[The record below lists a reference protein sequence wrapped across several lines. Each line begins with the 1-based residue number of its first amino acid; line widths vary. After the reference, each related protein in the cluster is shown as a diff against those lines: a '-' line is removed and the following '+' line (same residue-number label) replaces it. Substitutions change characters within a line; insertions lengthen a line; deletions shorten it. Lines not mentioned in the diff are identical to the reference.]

1 MDFVYTNN
9 NGIVTFGGLSKGIS
23 DFTTQDRLLVNSGSN
38 VAQVGSPLNDTVMYH
53 VANNKY
59 IWSKINTSTFNY
71 TGSQRVGI
79 PVFSNSNTGYISI
92 ISPPTNSYNVIR
104 FIQSTNSYSFERI
117 QPTNV
122 ITGYTSISSIP
133 NVVYVVNNDFKN
145 IQAKQGVFRYTSST
159 NTLEFSKVYPMEL
172 FGINNS
178 SLTGV
183 TVVNGSSFS
192 IVQISNGI
200 LKATTST
207 GFSVGI
213 PNTNQIIS
221 NYSNSTNNG
230 LIFSINNTLQSIPQP
245 ATSGVYTLRYE
256 SDKKYTLMRFQTAI
270 GEDLLPSDISS
281 EASPDKIQVTIS
293 KYNKFDFVDAS
304 VGFFMCDS
312 KSNLFFTPF
321 ANTIVNYS
329 SSFAGINYVSGSNI
343 YSVNISD
350 STPDSL
356 LMYSSQDNS
365 FIWSKSG
372 VNLLQFNSS
381 NVATKG
387 ILAGDQ
393 SDNSFYFLQT
403 VTPDYNSYIIHND
416 STGALILK
424 NLQPSDL
431 FKSFA
436 NTSSAKVVF
445 YANNNFNSVS
455 SSDNYSLLGINS
467 NTADINF
474 IKLNAK
480 YFNNDS
486 TLIPGKSQL
495 IYKSSD
501 DSIKGIEQPVN
512 SGVYVLNYNNLTGSY
527 SCKEFI
533 PSNVINS
540 FVNDSMTKLVS
551 INSSGIFDTISLSNT
566 NCVLVNTQPGTVE
579 ITKLTPRVLH
589 NTPVNNSLV
598 TVGSTGDFFNYT
610 PIEQGV
616 LIGNN
621 NSTQFK
627 FPSVSDFTGQSKN
640 ALMYSL
646 ENTFVFTN
654 EFIEGDSI
662 LHYDSS
668 QKLLTL
674 VNPLNSSFIKSIVP
688 STLNITG
695 VDENANQVI
704 INANNTFKAL
714 DTTVTGVLYYDST
727 NDTISWLPIVNT
739 INNLNTQ
746 LTSVIFYNS
755 TSSTLSQLEYNSS
768 TDGTVLHKTKDSIS
782 WEFINSADIGDTVT
796 PGAKLVYSLGNNN
809 ILQVTNVLN
818 NGVNLIE
825 YDSNENI
832 LSFATPTAT
841 NLSPDLIDTSTPL
854 VVYTL
859 NDKLL
864 SIPSGLPNTFLNF
877 NYDDTTDESTL
888 SFQYIYPQALNG
900 VQNITSGVLLINNN
914 EFDTVTSN
922 DGVLI
927 YDSVESNYLFTSVL
941 PNKYITGNSN
951 SSGLLYCSAGS
962 LDASTT
968 KLLTTNVNGNY
979 LITVEESGKEFTLNS
994 FNNVVTNSL
1003 QPELLNASLTTGV
1016 NILYSSNNTWAV
1028 TSTQTAPVTNVL
1040 NYSSTTSSIDFINIV
1055 SLVNNSNSNGVIT
1068 VNSVNSTLENI
1079 VPIETKSVLTG
1090 SLDFGKITGE
1100 YLAGTVSAGT
1110 MVYINNNGTFTSIEQ
1125 PINTINFG
1133 FHYNSN
1139 NNEYTIANLNN
1150 VSTFA
1155 NVSET
1160 SVPGTLVSQDS
1171 ESLVYLSANENTSLV
1186 NLNGTLQFNKL
1197 QPSVLNYTV
1206 DTSLDLIYKPLLTD
1220 STNTYFNVINFNDQG
1235 LFYYFNNKP
1244 FINNTAVP
1252 ASIFSSAQVP
1262 PGALLTVDNDT
1273 NKSIQWTAGNT
1284 TTGVYTLSYDSTS
1297 ANYTFEPLEVSFTKI
1312 KPSQLT
1318 NSVNLSGNSL
1328 IYSSNDTWE
1337 TIQQETSSGGFLFS
1351 DYMFSG
1357 IYKGVKD
1364 FNSSETGVL
1373 INSNEDIVQA
1383 YTSTNNTVL
1392 IYNNNSIEFNKIDMN
1407 NVNVIYHSTNESNV
1421 SLLLQMNSIVH
1432 SLEIPSESRS
1442 YLLTSKGSETIP
1454 SLDPLTP
1461 LNVVGTSESGIVY
1474 INDNTFA
1481 HLDFSQGVLKFD
1493 SATNSLNFSVLQPT
1507 DFFTDLPIGND
1518 NEIIPIGKYYSSNNT
1533 NVFGYTPV
1541 QQGVYFSENGSET
1554 LFGTPPA
1561 SLIIESGTTGGITYL
1576 SSNNTLVTTGAPAEG
1591 NNVIY
1596 YNSTTNIVS
1605 LVPLSG
1611 ESIGSGGSSLGK
1623 PTDIGMSSTNYQ
1635 ILYNNF
1641 GDWGFYNLDQPGI
1654 ITWTGIDFK
1663 TQGLTDLVTG
1673 FNSNFNSVL
1682 LNNGTSVQ
1690 QATSIDGG
1698 VLIKRSEGTL
1708 PIWTKLSLSD
1718 LDYKNNVNSSSPS
1731 IICTT
1736 SDSKFIQL
1744 TAPTLPGNYALNYN
1758 NSYFNFVDLSYQTL
1772 FGINSSVKNA
1782 IFVTA
1787 GDKKYTISVLSNSGV
1802 VTFNSSTSTFA
1813 VKTILNV
1820 SDLNW
1825 GSTGAPNYSSM
1836 FYTDSSGVLMSLG
1849 VPNNRFNVLEYS
1861 NGAYSLSNITGSS
1874 LFNIPSDSSAKIV
1887 YLKNNTWQTVS
1898 GENASGIL
1906 KFDSSTMNYT
1916 ISKLM
1921 YSDINVAIN
1930 SNKSGLLT
1938 VNSTNNSLEV
1948 TPFANGIVSASSSGL
1963 SIGIPTITK
1972 LLQNGASTGVGIIY
1986 TNGSLL
1992 YGTGSVTNSG
2002 NYVLSY
2008 NSSTLTFSLQKIDNN
2023 LGNLTLPVSNS
2034 NYILNYNNGVYSW
2047 VQPSDSAD
2055 ALNIPT
2061 VPGEYILR
2069 VNSGIPVSY
2078 EWISSNTVLNKLNLP
2093 LNSISSDPM
2102 NLVNKQFALGV
2113 TEDGTYFWSSVKE
2126 SILDDLHP
2134 DQSGTA
2140 LVSDSTGTSF
2150 KKIKVN
2156 ILSEES
2162 NVPGN
2167 SLLLVNSNNNFVKN
2181 ALTQSTTGILCY
2193 NSTSS
2198 SITQVSGS
2206 TGVLTSNYTFAKLGV
2221 NELDT
2226 VTGSSIKFTKFVTIT
2241 SNNKFN
2247 FVSVPTGISYY
2258 SSANNS
2264 INGITETQGLLSYS
2278 AGNYSFNKLGFDS
2291 QLLSI
2296 ADNSVQPSS
2305 QDQLIVKSGSI
2316 FNYIRDNSL
2325 GYLRKGSTGYT
2336 FESID
2341 YNSIGFTNGIAYIN
2355 NNIQGQVVPVNNDT
2369 VLVYTENNYSFDKLT
2384 PVNLNFTNYQSNS
2397 DSIVIATSNS
2407 FKQIILPSNS
2417 TANYVLHVENN
2428 NYTLQSIT
2436 KSLYFRSSS
2445 ETSQEFTNGFINITD
2460 LFPDLNN
2467 YTINYSCKITFKL
2480 NITCNSIVTL
2490 LNDYYA
2496 SYILLGTAGDGST
2509 LENVSVISSLSQ
2521 YATGFANFLLTGVI
2535 VIKEPSFTIN
2545 NTIIS
2550 HCNNNFELITD
2561 STLAIA
2567 NNFSSE
2573 LIIEYFDS

>member
-71 TGSQRVGI
+71 IGSQRVGI

-92 ISPPTNSYNVIR
+92 ISPPTNNYNVIKY
-104 FIQSTNSYSFERI
+104 IQSTNSYSFERI

-122 ITGYTSISSIP
+122 ITGYTSSNNSIP
-133 NVVYVVNNDFKN
+133 NIVYAINSDFKN

-159 NTLEFSKVYPMEL
+159 NTLEFSKVYPIEL

-192 IVQISNGI
+192 VVQLSNGI

-245 ATSGVYTLRYE
+245 VTSGIYTLRYE
-256 SDKKYTLMRFQTAI
+256 SNRRYTLMRFQSAV
-270 GEDLLPSDISS
+270 GEDLLPSDINPG
-281 EASPDKIQVTIS
+281 ASPDKIQVTIS
-293 KYNKFDFVDAS
+293 KYNKFDFVDTS

-312 KSNLFFTPF
+312 ESNLFFTPF

-329 SSFAGINYVSGSNI
+329 SSFAGINYVSGSSI

-356 LMYSSQDNS
+356 LMYSRQENS

-372 VNLLQFNSS
+372 VNLLQFSSS
-381 NVATKG
+381 NIATKG
-387 ILAGDQ
+387 ILAGGQ

-403 VTPDYNSYIIHND
+403 VTPDYNSFIIHND
-416 STGALILK
+416 STGSLILK

-445 YANNNFNSVS
+445 YANNDFNSVS
-455 SSDNYSLLGINS
+455 SSNNYSLLGINS

-480 YFNNDS
+480 YFNNDP
-486 TLIPGKSQL
+486 TLISGKSQL
-495 IYKSSD
+495 VYKFSD

-512 SGVYVLNYNNLTGSY
+512 SGVYLLDYNNLTGEY

-540 FVNDSMTKLVS
+540 FVNDSMTKIVS
-551 INSSGIFDTISLSNT
+551 INSTGNFDTISLSNT
-566 NCVLVNTQPGTVE
+566 NSVLVNTQPGVLE
-579 ITKLTPRVLH
+579 IVKLTPRVLH
-589 NTPVNNSLV
+589 NTPVNNSIV
-598 TVGSTGDFFNYT
+598 TIGSTGDYFNYT
-610 PIEQGV
+610 PITQGV

-621 NSTQFK
+621 NSSQFK

-668 QKLLTL
+668 QELLTL
-674 VNPLNSSFIKSIVP
+674 INPLNSSFIKSIVP

-695 VDENANQVI
+695 INENTNQVI
-704 INANNTFKAL
+704 INAKNTFKAL
-714 DTTVTGVLYYDST
+714 DTTVTGVLYYNST
-727 NDTISWLPIVNT
+727 NDTISWLPVINT

-768 TDGTVLHKTKDSIS
+768 TDGTVLHKTDDSIS
-782 WEFINSADIGDTVT
+782 WKFINSADIGDTVA

-809 ILQVTNVLN
+809 VLQVSNVLN

-825 YDSNENI
+825 YNSNENI
-832 LSFATPTAT
+832 LSFATATAT
-841 NLSPDLIDTSTPL
+841 NLSPDLTDTSIPL
-854 VVYTL
+854 VIYTL

-877 NYDDTTDESTL
+877 NYNDSTDESTL

-900 VQNITSGVLLINNN
+900 VQTITSGILLINNN
-914 EFDTVTSN
+914 EFDTIVNN

-927 YDSVESNYLFTSVL
+927 YDSIESNYLFTSVL

-951 SSGLLYCSAGS
+951 LSGLLYCSAGS
-962 LDASTT
+962 LDDTT
-968 KLLTTNVNGNY
+968 KLLTTNVNGDY
-979 LITVEESGKEFTLNS
+979 LITVGESGDTYAFNT

-1016 NILYSSNNTWAV
+1016 NIIYSSNNTWAV
-1028 TSTQTAPVTNVL
+1028 TSTQTAPVSNVL

-1090 SLDFGKITGE
+1090 SLDFGKITSE

-1110 MVYINNNGTFTSIEQ
+1110 MIYINSNSTFTSFEQ
-1125 PINTINFG
+1125 PVNNINFG

-1139 NNEYTIANLNN
+1139 NNEYTTVDLNN

-1155 NVSET
+1155 NVTEKST
-1160 SVPGTLVSQDS
+1160 PGALVSQNS
-1171 ESLVYLSANENTSLV
+1171 ESLVYLSANENTTLV

-1197 QPSVLNYTV
+1197 QPGVLNYSI

-1220 STNTYFNVINFNDQG
+1220 STNTYFNIVNFNDQG

-1262 PGALLTVDNDT
+1262 SGALLTVDNDT

-1284 TTGVYTLSYDSTS
+1284 TTGVYTLSYNSTT
-1297 ANYTFEPLEVSFTKI
+1297 ANYTFEPLEISFTKI

-1318 NSVNLSGNSL
+1318 NSVNPSGNSL

-1337 TIQQETSSGGFLFS
+1337 TITQETSSGGFLFS

-1357 IYKGVKD
+1357 IYKGIKD

-1373 INSNEDIVQA
+1373 INSNKDIVQQ
-1383 YTSTNNTVL
+1383 YTSTDNTVL
-1392 IYNNNSIEFNKIDMN
+1392 IYNNNSIEFNKVDMN
-1407 NVNVIYHSTNESNV
+1407 NINVVYHSTNESNV

-1432 SLEIPSESRS
+1432 SLEIPLESRS
-1442 YLLTSKGSETIP
+1442 YLLTSKGSETVP

-1461 LNVVGTSESGIVY
+1461 LNVVGTSETGIVY

-1493 SATNSLNFSVLQPT
+1493 PVANSLNFNVLQPT
-1507 DFFTDLPIGND
+1507 DFFIDLPTD
-1518 NEIIPIGKYYSSNNT
+1518 EEIIPIGKYYSSNDT

-1541 QQGVYFSENGSET
+1541 QQGIYFSENGSET

-1561 SLIIESGTTGGITYL
+1561 SLIVESGTTGGITYL
-1576 SSNNTLVTTGAPAEG
+1576 SSNNTLVTTGTPAEG

-1596 YNSTTNIVS
+1596 YNSITNVVS
-1605 LVPLSG
+1605 LVPLSSD
-1611 ESIGSGGSSLGK
+1611 SIGSGSSMGK

-1635 ILYNNF
+1635 MLYNNF
-1641 GDWGFYNLDQPGI
+1641 GNWEFYNLDQPGI
-1654 ITWTGIDFK
+1654 ITWSGVDFK
-1663 TQGLTDLVTG
+1663 TQGITDFITG

-1682 LNNGTSVQ
+1682 INNGTGVQ
-1690 QATSIDGG
+1690 QATSIDGS

-1802 VTFNSSTSTFA
+1802 VTFNSSTSAFT
-1813 VKTILNV
+1813 VKTSLSV

-1825 GSTGAPNYSSM
+1825 GSTGAPTYSSM
-1836 FYTDSSGVLMSLG
+1836 FYTDSSGVLVSLG
-1849 VPNNRFNVLEYS
+1849 VPNYRFNILEYS
-1861 NGAYSLSNITGSS
+1861 NGTYSMANITGSS
-1874 LFNIPSDSSAKIV
+1874 LFNISSDSTAKIV

-1898 GENASGIL
+1898 GENTSGIL
-1906 KFDSSTMNYT
+1906 KFDSSTMIYT
-1916 ISKLM
+1916 ISKLA
-1921 YSDINVAIN
+1921 YSDINIAIN

-1963 SIGIPTITK
+1963 SIGIPTIAK

-1992 YGTGSVTNSG
+1992 YGTGNVTNSG

-2008 NSSTLTFSLQKIDNN
+2008 NSSALTFSLQKIDNN
-2023 LGNLTLPVSNS
+2023 FGNLTLPVSNS

-2047 VQPSDSAD
+2047 VQPSDSVD
-2055 ALNIPT
+2055 TLNIPT
-2061 VPGEYILR
+2061 IPGEYILR

-2078 EWISSNTVLNKLNLP
+2078 EWISSDTVLNKLNLP
-2093 LNSISSDPM
+2093 LDSISSDPM

-2113 TEDGTYFWSSVKE
+2113 TENGTYIWSSVKE
-2126 SILDDLHP
+2126 SIFDNIQP

-2181 ALTQSTTGILCY
+2181 ALVQSVTGILCY

-2206 TGVLTSNYTFAKLGV
+2206 TGVLTSDYTFAKLGV

-2226 VTGSSIKFTKFVTIT
+2226 LTESSTEFTKFVTIT
-2241 SNNKFN
+2241 SNDKFN
-2247 FVSVPTGISYY
+2247 FVTIPSGISYY
-2258 SSANNS
+2258 NSANNS

-2278 AGNYSFNKLGFDS
+2278 SGNYSFNKLGFDS

-2296 ADNSVQPSS
+2296 ADISVQPSS
-2305 QDQLIVKSGSI
+2305 QDSLIVKSGSI
-2316 FNYIRDNSL
+2316 FNYIKDESL
-2325 GYLRKGSTGYT
+2325 GYLHKGSTGYT
-2336 FESID
+2336 FENID
-2341 YNSIGFTNGIAYIN
+2341 YNSIGFTNGIAYII

-2369 VLVYTENNYSFDKLT
+2369 VLVYTESSYSFNKLT

-2397 DSIVIATSNS
+2397 DSIVITTSNS

-2417 TANYVLHVENN
+2417 NANYVLHVENN

-2436 KSLYFRSSS
+2436 KSLYFESSS
-2445 ETSQEFTNGFINITD
+2445 ETSQEFTNGFINLVD
-2460 LFPDLNN
+2460 LFPDLDD

-2480 NITCNSIVTL
+2480 NVVCDSIVTL

-2496 SYILLGTAGDGST
+2496 SFILLGTTSEGST
-2509 LENVSVISSLSQ
+2509 LENVSIISSLSQ

-2535 VIKEPSFTIN
+2535 IVKEPSFTIN
-2545 NTIIS
+2545 DTIIA

-2567 NNFSSE
+2567 NNFNSE